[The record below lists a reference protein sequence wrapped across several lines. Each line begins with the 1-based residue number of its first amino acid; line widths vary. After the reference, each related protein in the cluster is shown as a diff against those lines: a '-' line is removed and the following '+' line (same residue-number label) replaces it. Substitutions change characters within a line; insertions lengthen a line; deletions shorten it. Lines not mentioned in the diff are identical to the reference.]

1 MQYEKPQ
8 LGWQGVS
15 KSTAHA
21 TNAVPSAKDMDLS
34 ASIGGHSLGGTIGG
48 MGGFGGNGGSLG
60 GTLGRSHAGF
70 NVKRVGEPRP
80 VQRDSEP
87 HNEHIT
93 HETSEVVTLEPKILD
108 IPTERVIEK
117 VVEVSEVQVVEKVV
131 EDVIE
136 IPVYRYEEEIIEKQI
151 EQIVEVEKIVE
162 VPQIHRRIIHRE
174 LKLLQYFA
182 CTPSAC

>member
-1 MQYEKPQ
+1 
-8 LGWQGVS
+8 
-15 KSTAHA
+15 
-21 TNAVPSAKDMDLS
+21 MDLS
-34 ASIGGHSLGGTIGG
+34 ASIGGPMDKLGHSLGGTI
-48 MGGFGGNGGSLG
+48 G

-70 NVKRVGEPRP
+70 NVKKVGEPRP
-80 VQRDSEP
+80 VQRDTEP

-93 HETSEVVTLEPKILD
+93 HETHETVVLAPRVVD
-108 IPTERVIEK
+108 VPTERV
-117 VVEVSEVQVVEKVV
+117 VEKVIEVVEIQTLEKIV

-174 LKLLQYFA
+174 F
-182 CTPSAC
+182 